1 MIMLAVAELGR
12 VPLASVIFHKHKLK
26 GIAVVGIVALGYPAV
41 ENWAFG
47 FERIVDLR
55 LKPVSAAERELSRAD
70 GELAVLLKRREE
82 MKATNSQKR
91 EELRR
96 GLEQRDASIAVL
108 TEQLNKEAEVHQ
120 KNLDNSRSVPN
131 NPRQMHCAAL
141 ASGGCALCSGSR
153 SVECRSRGSTG
164 PEKAASVTD
173 RQLNF
178 GRHSRSG
185 KPD

>member
-1 MIMLAVAELGR
+1 
-12 VPLASVIFHKHKLK
+12 
-26 GIAVVGIVALGYPAV
+26 V

-108 TEQLNKEAEVHQ
+108 TEQQTGGQEKVATH
-120 KNLDNSRSVPN
+120 RSAP
-131 NPRQMHCAAL
+131 L
-141 ASGGCALCSGSR
+141 I
-153 SVECRSRGSTG
+153 
-164 PEKAASVTD
+164 
-173 RQLNF
+173 
-178 GRHSRSG
+178 
-185 KPD
+185 

>member
-120 KNLDNSRSVPN
+120 KNLEAIREACRIIRDKCIVPRSQAEDA
-131 NPRQMHCAAL
+131 RYA
-141 ASGGCALCSGSR
+141 R